1 MLAQLADVTLNP
13 STDNL
18 PGGGAL
24 QRLTDGIGGWAL
36 VLSLLALVV
45 GAVAWAL
52 GAHSSNYQQSY
63 TGRRTVLVAGLASLL
78 IGAGPAV
85 VNFFFHVGQGVH

>member
-1 MLAQLADVTLNP
+1 VWAHMADVQFHP
-13 STDNL
+13 STDSL
-18 PGGGAL
+18 PGGKVL

-36 VLSLLALVV
+36 VLSLVALVI
-45 GAVAWAL
+45 GAAAWAL

-63 TGRRTVLVAGLASLL
+63 IGRRTVLVAGLASLL
-78 IGAGPAV
+78 IGAGPGL